1 MEQTKY
7 DVFISYSSKD
17 YFDESKNVINNNII
31 SQIKASLLSAGVSYW
46 FDEEGIYSG
55 DEFAPILARAIKN
68 SEIFLF
74 ISSVNSN
81 NSDWTSSE
89 IATAHA
95 YGKKI
100 IPFKIDGSVYH
111 ESVIMY
117 VSKLNSID
125 YYLNSD
131 RAIARL
137 VESIKEYLEVRRI
150 ELERM
155 RKEKE
160 EMEEQLRLKYES
172 EQKELATNI
181 ELGASDLD
189 MDEAKADI
197 MRKRLQASVQKIDD
211 VAVRERL
218 IVLIE
223 ESGPIYRRQKEERTR
238 LNAEICDLSDEL
250 ASLKE
255 EISREKNQ
263 STPQRDGLASKRI
276 RYFSLVTSVICV
288 LLFVFLC
295 VTRKDLS
302 DLNSEVSSQFMEK
315 LSLKDSLYRS
325 KRELQDT
332 MAAYRDFLESAG
344 KEVLSKCRLPLF
356 YVSSSY
362 YSDSE
367 MYLNF
372 KGHTKGFYV
381 ICNITRLDGTVIK
394 RASVDCDGYFYT
406 GLTPSSRDTLYVL
419 NLYNRKNE
427 LLYSSK
433 ILHKGPGY
441 RWTIEK
447 GVSLSDIYNNY
458 HAWKDL

>member
-137 VESIKEYLEVRRI
+137 VESIKEYLEVRRV

-211 VAVRERL
+211 VVVRERL

-263 STPQRDGLASKRI
+263 STPQHDGLASKRI
-276 RYFSLVTSVICV
+276 RYFSLATSVICV

-325 KRELQDT
+325 KRELRDT
-332 MAAYRDFLESAG
+332 MAAYCDFLESAG

-356 YVSSSY
+356 NVSY
-362 YSDSE
+362 FDGQL
-367 MYLNF
+367 YLNF
-372 KGHTKGFYV
+372 EGHAKEFYV
-381 ICNITRLDGTVIK
+381 RCNITRLDGTVIK
-394 RASVDCDGYFYT
+394 SASVDYDDNFFT
-406 GLTPSSRDTLYVL
+406 NLTPSIRDTMYVL

-441 RWTIEK
+441 QWTIEK